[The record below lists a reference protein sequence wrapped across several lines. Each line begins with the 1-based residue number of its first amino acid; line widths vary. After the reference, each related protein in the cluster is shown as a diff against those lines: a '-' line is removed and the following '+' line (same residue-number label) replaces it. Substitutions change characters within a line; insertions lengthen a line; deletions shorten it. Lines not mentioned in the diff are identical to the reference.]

1 MMRMFPI
8 LAVDM
13 WTLLL
18 LLIVCLS
25 VVYTLSRRSSRRSTQ
40 KPVDPQPSQPEPQ
53 RFVGEEPK
61 EDISKEL
68 PTEPAAIEPAP
79 RALEPIVVQL
89 TKEFPGLDN
98 ELIYVASE
106 EDEDVNNFL
115 QNLPDYIQ
123 NITAYTHL
131 KIVYLPKLVP
141 ELIYGG
147 AARYRHPSLPTQPPY
162 LQQYVRNDFMLQFVA
177 DKSVLM
183 KLKRGFLCPGRLL
196 NQPNSTAV
204 FLPIHHVSTVW
215 MWLRRIFGELMN
227 LDAYYD
233 YKPKKYEAHGI
244 TCDIADRDIDDS
256 QRSLSRP
263 RRQPQTGAEPKEKQV
278 VTDDIGQLMKEVKER
293 VDRLRQHG
301 VAEYI
306 LETLFRVEDK
316 LSRLVIT
323 SDHRVLLPD
332 YNDMEIKMEPLV
344 KAVYLLFLR
353 HPEGI
358 AFKDLPDYRQEL
370 TDLYRML
377 RPTGLTARAR
387 ASIEDVT
394 NPLSNSI
401 NEKCARI
408 RAAFLTRFDDRLAQ
422 HYYITGQRA
431 EPKRITLSRELVVW
445 E

>member
-1 MMRMFPI
+1 
-8 LAVDM
+8 M

-18 LLIVCLS
+18 LLLVCLS
-25 VVYTLSRRSSRRSTQ
+25 VVYTLSRRSSRSTH
-40 KPVDPQPSQPEPQ
+40 KSVDPQPSQPEPQ

-61 EDISKEL
+61 ENISKEL
-68 PTEPAAIEPAP
+68 PTEPATIEPAP
-79 RALEPIVVQL
+79 LALEPIVVQL

-123 NITAYTHL
+123 NITAYSRL

-204 FLPIHHVSTVW
+204 FLPIHHVSTVM
-215 MWLRRIFGELMN
+215 MWLKRIMGTIWN
-227 LDAYYD
+227 LDAD
-233 YKPKKYEAHGI
+233 YKPPKKRDSLSRGNAIVLG
-244 TCDIADRDIDDS
+244 DIDDS

-387 ASIEDVT
+387 SSIEDVT

>member
-1 MMRMFPI
+1 MTIFPI

-13 WTLLL
+13 WTLFL

-40 KPVDPQPSQPEPQ
+40 KTTNPQPSQPEPQ

-61 EDISKEL
+61 EDISKDV
-68 PTEPAAIEPAP
+68 PTEPTTDEPAP

-123 NITAYTHL
+123 DITAYTHL

-162 LQQYVRNDFMLQFVA
+162 LQQYVRNDFMLQFIA
-177 DKSVLM
+177 DKSVRM
-183 KLKRGFLCPGRLL
+183 NLKRGFLCPGRLL

-204 FLPIHHVSTVW
+204 FLPIHHVSTVM
-215 MWLRRIFGELMN
+215 MWLKRIMGPIWN
-227 LDAYYD
+227 LDAD
-233 YKPKKYEAHGI
+233 YNPPKK
-244 TCDIADRDIDDS
+244 CDSLSRGNAIVLGDIDDS

-278 VTDDIGQLMKEVKER
+278 VTDDIGRLMEEVKER

-332 YNDMEIKMEPLV
+332 YSNMEIKMEPLV

-387 ASIEDVT
+387 SSIEDVT

>member
-1 MMRMFPI
+1 MMMTMFPI
-8 LAVDM
+8 MTVDV
-13 WTLLL
+13 WTVLLL
-18 LLIVCLS
+18 LGACLL
-25 VVYTLSRRSSRRSTQ
+25 VVLLVFRLSRRKTVKTEDKNEDSR
-40 KPVDPQPSQPEPQ
+40 PPEPAPQ
-53 RFVGEEPK
+53 RFVTTEKDVAPTDVLPEPQ
-61 EDISKEL
+61 
-68 PTEPAAIEPAP
+68 
-79 RALEPIVVQL
+79 ALEPLYVPL
-89 TKEFPGLDN
+89 TKEFPDLGN

-115 QNLPDYIQ
+115 QNLPFPLLRAAESV
-123 NITAYTHL
+123 NL
-131 KIVYLPKLVP
+131 KIVYLPTLVP
-141 ELIYGG
+141 QLIYGG
-147 AARYRHPSLPTQPPY
+147 AARYRHPSLPAEPPY
-162 LQQYVRNDFMLQFVA
+162 LRQYVRNDFMLQFIA
-177 DKSVLM
+177 DESVRM

-204 FLPIHHVSTVW
+204 FLPIHHVDTIR
-215 MWLRRIFGELMN
+215 MWFHRLFGFSLN
-227 LDAYYD
+227 LDD
-233 YKPKKYEAHGI
+233 YVERQVQRFRTRESGMVLYELDHA
-244 TCDIADRDIDDS
+244 
-256 QRSLSRP
+256 QRSLP
-263 RRQPQTGAEPKEKQV
+263 RRHKESPAPERQV
-278 VTDDIGQLMKEVKER
+278 FTDDIGRLMEEVKER

-306 LETLFRVEDK
+306 LETLFRTEDT

-323 SDHRVLLPD
+323 SDHRLLLPD
-332 YNDMEIKMEPLV
+332 YSNMEIKMEPLV

-387 ASIEDVT
+387 ASIDDVT

-408 RAAFLTRFDDRLAQ
+408 RAAFLTQFDDRLAQ

-431 EPKRITLSRELVVW
+431 NPKLITLPRELVVW
-445 E
+445 K